1 MTEEKDKIKRYLASN
16 NSWYQLMQKSIKLDG
31 KKYPQGY
38 HWLIA
43 FHQLSIV
50 TNLTKTL
57 ENLPEKHPLKSQ
69 PLPSKSIKV
78 KLKPITEELKTLLGT
93 VKKNRKIN
101 FSGLHFKNETDF
113 SNFVFP
119 LDTNFKNTKFS
130 KDAFFNNAIFSKD
143 VFFNNA
149 IFCETADF
157 EDAIFQN
164 EDSYRKETAKFRST
178 VFEKIANFR
187 NATFWGYANFKS
199 SKLKGRAFFQK
210 ATFKWHAPRF
220 YDATFNNE
228 MTWAGITLPKFA
240 EAKVDRYKKVDDE
253 FKLDKCDECTKCTE
267 CAERAKCAKCTE
279 CAELAKCA
287 KCTECAE
294 LAKCA
299 KCTECAELAKCVKH
313 YKCSKCKAL
322 IEQNRTRRIEENQNS
337 YENTAILLAGKNK
350 YHDQHFFFRE
360 EMRCRRELEYDP
372 FIRLAY
378 KLYENLAD
386 YGYGIDRA
394 FKAWVRHVI
403 YGFIAILIMAG
414 ISVIIQSWYGH
425 WQGVINLADTFSCS
439 ALVSATNAT
448 PYVFIGADNGFLM
461 NCYKGLQ
468 SLNPFIFNV
477 IRIVQTVVGVT
488 LLFLFLL
495 TLRIRFRIK

>member
-101 FSGLHFKNETDF
+101 FSGLHFKNEIDF

-157 EDAIFQN
+157 EDATFQN
-164 EDSYRKETAKFRST
+164 KDSYCKETAKFRNT
-178 VFEKIANFR
+178 VFKKIANFR
-187 NATFWGYANFKS
+187 NATFWGYANFKGA
-199 SKLKGRAFFQK
+199 KLAGRAFFQK
-210 ATFKWHAPRF
+210 AKFKWHAPRF

-228 MTWAGITLPKFA
+228 MTWAGIELPKFA
-240 EAKVDRYKKVDDE
+240 EAKVDRHKKVGDE
-253 FKLDKCDECTKCTE
+253 FKPDKCDGCTE
-267 CAERAKCAKCTE
+267 CARCVERAECVKCAE
-279 CAELAKCA
+279 CA
-287 KCTECAE
+287 
-294 LAKCA
+294 
-299 KCTECAELAKCVKH
+299 
-313 YKCSKCKAL
+313 KCKAL
-322 IEQNRTRRIEENQNS
+322 IKQNRRRRIEENQNS
-337 YENTAILLAGKNK
+337 YENTVILLKKQGK
-350 YHDQHFFFRE
+350 YHDQHFFFRQ
-360 EMRCRRELEYDP
+360 EMQCRRRLEGP
-372 FIRLAY
+372 FNFTTYGIYEYLA
-378 KLYENLAD
+378 N
-386 YGYGIDRA
+386 YGYGVGRA
-394 FKAWVRHVI
+394 LLGWLVH
-403 YGFIAILIMAG
+403 ILIGALILFGLRYFNCFKDFTDDFGCSLG
-414 ISVIIQSWYGH
+414 ISLSNSH
-425 WQGVINLADTFSCS
+425 AFFFKDDR
-439 ALVSATNAT
+439 LVK
-448 PYVFIGADNGFLM
+448 
-461 NCYKGLQ
+461 CYKAFETL
-468 SLNPFIFNV
+468 PWFNV
-477 IRIVQTVVGVT
+477 VWGVQTITGT
-488 LLFLFLL
+488 LLIFLVLL
-495 TLRIRFRIK
+495 TLRVRFRLK